1 MTTSTPVVDPGP
13 AADIA
18 AGSAQRGFGLPRAFS
33 LGLRMMAREWR
44 SGELGVLLLALTV
57 AVAALT
63 GVGFLVSRIGTAV
76 ASQASQVLAADIRL
90 GSPQPISRDYVEEAG
105 RRGLRTAT
113 STATL
118 SVVFNG
124 DSSQLTNIHAVTPGY
139 PLRGQVLIGNE
150 PFAAGVPAQGIPG
163 PGEAWPDS
171 KLLAA
176 LGGRIGTTLA
186 IGAATFR
193 VTHVMI
199 SRPDAG
205 GTFADLT
212 PSLLMNA
219 ADLPATQLVQPG
231 SRVSYGM
238 LFAGDRER
246 IEQFESWLRAHK
258 HRAERLRDIADA
270 SPQIKNAVDRAGRF
284 LSLASLVSV
293 LLCAIAVAMSAR
305 RYVSRHLDSVALLK
319 TLGATR
325 GFTLALTLFQL
336 LVMALLAAA
345 IGSAIGY
352 LAQEWLVQILRGL
365 LTTTELPPAS
375 LVPAAIGF
383 VMAVAVLAGFALPP
397 LLQLSRVPALRVLR
411 RDVGPP
417 PPIMILA
424 FGPAVAAVLLLIY
437 WVVLDW
443 KLFVGFTAGLAG
455 FVLLLTGS
463 GALLVYLAGRL
474 RGRVGVAWRYGI
486 ANLSRRRAESIVQI
500 VAFGTGIMVLLL
512 LSIIR
517 NDLNSDWRHTLPV
530 NLPNYFFIN
539 IPPAERGSFVDF
551 LDQHGARTTRVMPM
565 IRGRLTSINGRSVD
579 DLHFEDERAD
589 NFATREQNL
598 TWTTELGADNR
609 IVAGR
614 WFTQADE
621 GKPLV
626 SIATEF
632 AKSLGVNVG
641 DRLMFDVAGEAFDV
655 RVASV
660 RKVKWDSF
668 QPNFFIVF
676 APGVL
681 DNTAGSYLTSAY
693 FNATDAHMLAQ
704 LAKTFPSVS
713 IFDID
718 DLLAQVRSVLDKAV
732 LAVQSVFIF
741 TLFAGVTVLLAAIQ
755 SSRDERRYE
764 SAMLRTLGASRNTVL
779 QGVLAEF
786 TTLGLLAGV
795 LGATGASI
803 AAYFMTTRVLEMRY
817 TFQPWVWVLGL
828 LGGAALVAA
837 SGWIATRS
845 VMRQPPLITLRA

>member
-1 MTTSTPVVDPGP
+1 M
-13 AADIA
+13 
-18 AGSAQRGFGLPRAFS
+18 
-33 LGLRMMAREWR
+33 LGREWR

-57 AVAALT
+57 AVGALT
-63 GVGFLVSRIGTAV
+63 GVGFLVSRISNAV
-76 ASQASQVLAADIRL
+76 ASQASEVLAADIRL
-90 GSPQPISRDYVEEAG
+90 GSPQPIKEDYVEEAT
-105 RRGLRTAT
+105 RRGLQTAR
-113 STATL
+113 STAVI

-124 DSSQLTNIHAVTPGY
+124 DTSQLSNIHAVTAGY
-139 PLRGQVLIGNE
+139 PLRGQVLIGAE
-150 PFAAGVPAQGIPG
+150 PFAQGVPARGVPAQG
-163 PGEAWPDS
+163 EVWPDS

-176 LGGRIGTTLA
+176 LGGRLGMSLS
-186 IGAATFR
+186 IGAGTFR
-193 VTHVMI
+193 VTHVLI
-199 SRPDAG
+199 SRPDQG

-212 PSLLMNA
+212 PTLLMNA
-219 ADLPATQLVQPG
+219 ADLPVTQLVQPG
-231 SRVSYGM
+231 SRVSYGL
-238 LFAGDRER
+238 LFAGPRER
-246 IEQFESWLRAHK
+246 IELFESWLRAHK
-258 HRAERLRDIADA
+258 QRGERLRDIADA

-293 LLCAIAVAMSAR
+293 LLCSIAVAMSAR
-305 RYVSRHLDSVALLK
+305 RYVSRHLDTVALLK

-325 GFTLALTLFQL
+325 RFTLSITLFQL
-336 LVMALLAAA
+336 LVIALISAAL
-345 IGSAIGY
+345 GSALGY
-352 LAQEWLVQILRGL
+352 LAQEWLLQTLRSL
-365 LTTTELPPAS
+365 LITTELPSAS
-375 LVPAAIGF
+375 LTPIGIGF
-383 VMAVAVLAGFALPP
+383 VMAIALLSGFALPP

-417 PPIMILA
+417 PAVMILA
-424 FGPAVAAVLLLIY
+424 FGPAVAVVVLLIY

-443 KLFVGFTAGLAG
+443 KLFLGFTVGLAA
-455 FVLLLTGS
+455 FILMLTISGS
-463 GALLVYLAGRL
+463 LLVYLAGRL
-474 RGRVGVAWRYGI
+474 RGSVGVAWRYGV
-486 ANLSRRRAESIVQI
+486 ANLSRRRAESVVQI

-517 NDLNSDWRHTLPV
+517 GDLNSDWRLTLPP

-539 IPPAERGSFVDF
+539 IPPGERGHFLDF
-551 LDQHGARTTRVMPM
+551 LSAHGARTTRVMPM
-565 IRGRLTSINGRSVD
+565 IRGRLTAINGRSVD
-579 DLHFEDERAD
+579 ELHYEGERAD

-598 TWTTELGADNR
+598 TWTTELGSDNR
-609 IVAGR
+609 IVAGN
-614 WFTQADE
+614 WFTAADV

-632 AKSLGVNVG
+632 EESLGVHVG

-681 DNTAGSYLTSAY
+681 DDTAGSYMTSAY
-693 FNATDAHMLAQ
+693 FSATNARPLAQ

-741 TLFAGVTVLLAAIQ
+741 TLFAGLTVLMAAVQ

-764 SAMLRTLGASRNTVL
+764 SAMLRTLGASRSTVL

-786 TTLGLLAGV
+786 TTLGLLSGLLA
-795 LGATGASI
+795 AAGASI
-803 AAYFMTTRVLEMRY
+803 AAYFMTTRVLELHY
-817 TFQPWVWVLGL
+817 TFEPWVWAAGL
-828 LGGAALVAA
+828 FGGALLVAG

-845 VMRQPPLITLRA
+845 VVNQPPLTTLRAG